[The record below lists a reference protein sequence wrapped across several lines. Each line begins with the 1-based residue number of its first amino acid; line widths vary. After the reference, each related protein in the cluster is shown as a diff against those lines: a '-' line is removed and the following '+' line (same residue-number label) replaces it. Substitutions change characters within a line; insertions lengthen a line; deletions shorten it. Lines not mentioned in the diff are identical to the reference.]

1 MMNQE
6 TQSSSTGTESGSTQE
21 IRDEL
26 CRIIDLLGNDRA
38 EMTPQLR
45 ARFTELWDRIAR
57 REDETLH

>member
-6 TQSSSTGTESGSTQE
+6 TEAISTRSDPRSSEE

-26 CRIIDLLGNDRA
+26 CRIIDLLGNERA
-38 EMTPQLR
+38 EMTPQMR
-45 ARFTELWDRIAR
+45 QRFTELWDRIAR

>member
-6 TQSSSTGTESGSTQE
+6 TEASSTAGAGATEE

-45 ARFTELWDRIAR
+45 MRFTELWDRIAR
-57 REDETLH
+57 REDEALH